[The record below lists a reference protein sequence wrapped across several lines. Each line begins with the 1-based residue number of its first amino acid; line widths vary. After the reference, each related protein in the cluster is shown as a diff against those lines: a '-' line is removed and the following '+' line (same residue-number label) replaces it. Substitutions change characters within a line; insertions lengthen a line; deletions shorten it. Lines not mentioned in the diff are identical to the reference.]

1 MWEPY
6 FIAKP
11 PFSFLQTFGVCVD
24 WLASWVWA
32 VLNQDSVE
40 SQGKPCARFEP
51 ACRTTQLDKADA

>member
-1 MWEPY
+1 MWEPD

-11 PFSFLQTFGVCVD
+11 PFSFLQTFWGGRG
-24 WLASWVWA
+24 LASWVWA